1 MRYDFTITLLNDV
14 DRNDKGQTK
23 MSNHDWAMYNP
34 VSEHLNPKL
43 TPVMVTNDLTLEKF
57 ALFVI
62 GCLMGVYM
70 TGLLL
75 QTISD
80 SSPWQDVISQ

>member
-1 MRYDFTITLLNDV
+1 MRYDFTITLLNDI

-23 MSNHDWAMYNP
+23 MSNQDWAMYNP

-57 ALFVI
+57 ALFVT

-80 SSPWQDVISQ
+80 SSP